1 MARNPN
7 TRDDVARPQD
17 AKPRVRRADDQI
29 CLGQRNDAAPS
40 NHASPQKTGASPLR
54 FSRARNR
61 KQSSPFLFVAAL
73 FASFC
78 LLSDRLKLAFI
89 NAIYFKKGTGKRG
102 AATAAGEQ
110 RRQGSSSKGSICA
123 NDTQTR
129 IFGKQQAAANTAAAA
144 AANAAA
150 AAANAAAA
158 NAAAAAAANT
168 EQQCSSSK
176 CRHYELLIAHN
187 AAHRA
192 RGREGEGQGGPAAA
206 GPGHVALAH

>member
-1 MARNPN
+1 MISSASDNATTPPSPS
-7 TRDDVARPQD
+7 TQI
-17 AKPRVRRADDQI
+17 PRRQA
-29 CLGQRNDAAPS
+29 
-40 NHASPQKTGASPLR
+40 ASPPR
-54 FSRARNR
+54 FSRARNC
-61 KQSSPFLFVAAL
+61 KQSSPFWFVAAL
-73 FASFC
+73 FASFVC
-78 LLSDRLKLAFI
+78 CSQIASTLKLAFI

-150 AAANAAAA
+150 AAA
-158 NAAAAAAANT
+158 ANT

>member
-40 NHASPQKTGASPLR
+40 NHASPQKTGRQPSAL
-54 FSRARNR
+54 FSSQKSQAV
-61 KQSSPFLFVAAL
+61 KPFLVCCCPLCFL
-73 FASFC
+73 C

-123 NDTQTR
+123 DDTQTR
-129 IFGKQQAAANTAAAA
+129 IFGKQQAAANTA
-144 AANAAA
+144 
-150 AAANAAAA
+150 AAAA

>member
-1 MARNPN
+1 M
-7 TRDDVARPQD
+7 TRSASDNATTPPPPITQ
-17 AKPRVRRADDQI
+17 VRRRQA
-29 CLGQRNDAAPS
+29 
-40 NHASPQKTGASPLR
+40 ASPLR

-73 FASFC
+73 FASFVC
-78 LLSDRLKLAFI
+78 CSQIASTLKLAFI
-89 NAIYFKKGTGKRG
+89 NAIYFKKETGKGG

-110 RRQGSSSKGSICA
+110 RRQGSSKGSICA

-129 IFGKQQAAANTAAAA
+129 IFGKQQAAANAAATANATAAA
-144 AANAAA
+144 NP
-150 AAANAAAA
+150 
-158 NAAAAAAANT
+158 AAAAANT

>member
-1 MARNPN
+1 M
-7 TRDDVARPQD
+7 TRSASDNATTPPPPITQ
-17 AKPRVRRADDQI
+17 VRRRQA
-29 CLGQRNDAAPS
+29 
-40 NHASPQKTGASPLR
+40 ASPLR

-73 FASFC
+73 FASFVC
-78 LLSDRLKLAFI
+78 CSQIASTLKLAFI
-89 NAIYFKKGTGKRG
+89 NAIYFKKETGKGG

-110 RRQGSSSKGSICA
+110 RRQGSSKGSICA

-129 IFGKQQAAANTAAAA
+129 IFGKQQAAANAAATANATAAA
-144 AANAAA
+144 NP
-150 AAANAAAA
+150 
-158 NAAAAAAANT
+158 AAAAANT

-176 CRHYELLIAHN
+176 CSRYELLIAHN

-192 RGREGEGQGGPAAA
+192 RGCQGEGQGGPAAA

>member
-1 MARNPN
+1 RRPLQARKSPE
-7 TRDDVARPQD
+7 DRPP
-17 AKPRVRRADDQI
+17 ALRAFLEPEI
-29 CLGQRNDAAPS
+29 
-40 NHASPQKTGASPLR
+40 ASSQALS
-54 FSRARNR
+54 A
-61 KQSSPFLFVAAL
+61 FLFVAAL
-73 FASFC
+73 FASFVC
-78 LLSDRLKLAFI
+78 CSQIASTLKLAFI
-89 NAIYFKKGTGKRG
+89 NAIYFKKETGKGG

-144 AANAAA
+144 NANAAA
-150 AAANAAAA
+150 AANVAAAA

>member
-1 MARNPN
+1 M
-7 TRDDVARPQD
+7 
-17 AKPRVRRADDQI
+17 
-29 CLGQRNDAAPS
+29 
-40 NHASPQKTGASPLR
+40 
-54 FSRARNR
+54 
-61 KQSSPFLFVAAL
+61 FVAAL
-73 FASFC
+73 FASFVC
-78 LLSDRLKLAFI
+78 CSQIASTLKLAFI
-89 NAIYFKKGTGKRG
+89 NAIYFKKETGKGG

-144 AANAAA
+144 AANATAA
-150 AAANAAAA
+150 AAANAAAAAA

-176 CRHYELLIAHN
+176 CRHYELLIARN
-187 AAHRA
+187 AAHRG

>member
-1 MARNPN
+1 M
-7 TRDDVARPQD
+7 TRSASDNATTPPSPSTQI
-17 AKPRVRRADDQI
+17 PRRQA
-29 CLGQRNDAAPS
+29 
-40 NHASPQKTGASPLR
+40 ASPPR
-54 FSRARNR
+54 FSRARNC

-73 FASFC
+73 FASFVC
-78 LLSDRLKLAFI
+78 CSQIASTLKLAFI
-89 NAIYFKKGTGKRG
+89 NAIYFKKETGKGG

-144 AANAAA
+144 NA
-150 AAANAAAA
+150 
-158 NAAAAAAANT
+158 AAAAAAANT

-176 CRHYELLIAHN
+176 CSRYELLIAHN

-192 RGREGEGQGGPAAA
+192 RGCEGEGQGGPAAA

>member
-1 MARNPN
+1 M
-7 TRDDVARPQD
+7 TRSASDNATTPPSPSTQI
-17 AKPRVRRADDQI
+17 PRRQA
-29 CLGQRNDAAPS
+29 
-40 NHASPQKTGASPLR
+40 ASPPR
-54 FSRARNR
+54 FSRARNC

-73 FASFC
+73 FASFVC
-78 LLSDRLKLAFI
+78 CSQIASTLKLAFI
-89 NAIYFKKGTGKRG
+89 NAIYFKKETGKGG

-129 IFGKQQAAANTAAAA
+129 IFGKQQAAANAAA
-144 AANAAA
+144 AANAT
-150 AAANAAAA
+150 AAANP
-158 NAAAAAAANT
+158 AAAAANT

>member
-1 MARNPN
+1 M
-7 TRDDVARPQD
+7 TRSASDNATTPPPPITQ
-17 AKPRVRRADDQI
+17 VRRRQA
-29 CLGQRNDAAPS
+29 
-40 NHASPQKTGASPLR
+40 ASPLR
-54 FSRARNR
+54 FSRARNC

-73 FASFC
+73 FASFVC
-78 LLSDRLKLAFI
+78 CSQIASTLKLAFI
-89 NAIYFKKGTGKRG
+89 NAIYFKKETGKGG

-129 IFGKQQAAANTAAAA
+129 IFGKQQVAANRAAA

-150 AAANAAAA
+150 AATKAAAAA
-158 NAAAAAAANT
+158 NAAAAAANT

>member
-1 MARNPN
+1 M
-7 TRDDVARPQD
+7 
-17 AKPRVRRADDQI
+17 
-29 CLGQRNDAAPS
+29 
-40 NHASPQKTGASPLR
+40 
-54 FSRARNR
+54 
-61 KQSSPFLFVAAL
+61 
-73 FASFC
+73 
-78 LLSDRLKLAFI
+78 LSDRLKLAFI

-144 AANAAA
+144 NAAAAANTA
-150 AAANAAAA
+150 AAANAAAGA
-158 NAAAAAAANT
+158 NAAAANT

>member
-1 MARNPN
+1 M
-7 TRDDVARPQD
+7 TRSASDNATTPPSPSTQI
-17 AKPRVRRADDQI
+17 PRRQA
-29 CLGQRNDAAPS
+29 
-40 NHASPQKTGASPLR
+40 ASPPR
-54 FSRARNR
+54 FSRARNC

-73 FASFC
+73 FASFVC
-78 LLSDRLKLAFI
+78 CSQIASTLKLAFI
-89 NAIYFKKGTGKRG
+89 NAIYFKKETGKGG

-144 AANAAA
+144 
-150 AAANAAAA
+150 
-158 NAAAAAAANT
+158 NT
-168 EQQCSSSK
+168 EQQYSSSK